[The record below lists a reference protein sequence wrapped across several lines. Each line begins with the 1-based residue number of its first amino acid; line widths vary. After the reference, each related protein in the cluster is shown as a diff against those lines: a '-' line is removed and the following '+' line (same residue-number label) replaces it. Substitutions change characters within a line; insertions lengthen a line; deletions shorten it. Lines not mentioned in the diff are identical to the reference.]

1 MFSATLHSTADIRIL
16 KWEKIGIYE
25 RERERE
31 REREGVTK
39 EIKKKN
45 KYGVLLKIFS
55 VQNDEHSI
63 KIYNQ
68 L

>member
-1 MFSATLHSTADIRIL
+1 M
-16 KWEKIGIYE
+16 

-31 REREGVTK
+31 RGSNKRDL
-39 EIKKKN
+39 KKN

>member
-31 REREGVTK
+31 RERGSNK
-39 EIKKKN
+39 RDLKKN